1 MKGIVKLGMV
11 DATVEKELSKRFEI
25 KSFPQI
31 KIFDYGMEKS
41 DEKAI
46 KYSGSRNAGNITE
59 YGLNLAKS
67 NNLIAE

>member
-1 MKGIVKLGMV
+1 
-11 DATVEKELSKRFEI
+11 
-25 KSFPQI
+25 
-31 KIFDYGMEKS
+31 MEKS